1 MEKAVTT
8 LVADE
13 KDRQARQA
21 AYEFLAWIYL
31 DEPSAPLLDYV
42 RDLPGFTELVHDG
55 ALEDLQIEYQRL
67 FGINVYPYESI
78 FIDRE
83 LMLNSAATE
92 RVVQL
97 YQACGFDPLPAS
109 VGAAD
114 HLGLELRLMA
124 HLIAAERHAAKRADE
139 TAVQWARVQQ
149 ARCLHEHLARWAPIL
164 AQSVVRVA
172 TQPLYSAAVT
182 LMTELVLTDLGA
194 LPSAH
199 WNDEPPMA
207 SRESVAA
214 GQFAAHATQF
224 PDQADDLDPESP
236 IPLRPYTDTSSEAD
250 EDERG
255 IGRIVRQLL
264 TPQEVGVFLSRADIG
279 SLGQALQLPLPM
291 GERFQMLRGL
301 FDAAGQF
308 DQIPALLD
316 GLMQLF
322 VQAEEATATLMANYP
337 AWTSYGQFWQQR
349 IASGQALISEMR
361 DQASNL

>member
-1 MEKAVTT
+1 MIT

-42 RDLPGFTELVHDG
+42 RDLPGFTELVHSG
-55 ALEDLQIEYQRL
+55 ALEDLQVEYQRL

-83 LMLNSAATE
+83 LMLNSAATD
-92 RVVQL
+92 RVVRL
-97 YQACGFDPLPAS
+97 YQACGFDTLPAH

-124 HLIAAERHAAKRADE
+124 HLIVAERYAAGRADE
-139 TAVQWARVQQ
+139 TAVQWARAQQ

-164 AQSVVRVA
+164 AQSLVRVA
-172 TQPLYSAAVT
+172 TQPLYSAAAT
-182 LMTELVLTDLGA
+182 LTTELVLTDLGTF
-194 LPSAH
+194 PSAH
-199 WNDEPPMA
+199 WIDELPIV
-207 SRESVAA
+207 SRESATE
-214 GQFAAHATQF
+214 GQFAA
-224 PDQADDLDPESP
+224 PDPQLLDLFNDLDPEAP
-236 IPLRPYTDTSSEAD
+236 IPLRPYTDTPSEAG

-291 GERFQMLRGL
+291 GERFQMMRGL

-322 VQAEEATATLMANYP
+322 VQAEEMTATLIANYP

-361 DQASNL
+361 DQVSNS